1 MHFGGRSWS
10 KKHCETAGILQRGAL
25 GDASA
30 RRFSVFL
37 RFKRLGCKKKHCKTA
52 GFLQRGACGTWLASW
67 GRIAQFLDALFG

>member
-37 RFKRLGCKKKHCKTA
+37 RFKRLSLQNKRCNTA
-52 GFLQRGACGTWLASW
+52 GILQRGACEPG
-67 GRIAQFLDALFG
+67 